1 MRSGPGIGFSA
12 GYGSKREPGPVE
24 PGDEAGLAEVRFAQ
38 RREAARERLGLV
50 LALCEFLQVPE
61 QVTAAS

>member
-1 MRSGPGIGFSA
+1 
-12 GYGSKREPGPVE
+12 
-24 PGDEAGLAEVRFAQ
+24 VRFAQ